1 MSRNKKKPY
10 QYVELKDTVCDY
22 MENGVSHHYEFPA
35 TKARKEF
42 LLPWRVSGKGL
53 SGKLV

>member
-1 MSRNKKKPY
+1 MKKKKMY
-10 QYVELKDTVCDY
+10 QYIKLDGTED
-22 MENGVSHHYEFPA
+22 FPA

-42 LLPWRVSGKGL
+42 KLPWMIKGKGL

>member
-1 MSRNKKKPY
+1 MKNKKPY
-10 QYVELKDTVCDY
+10 KYVELKDTVCDY
-22 MENGVSHHYEFPA
+22 MENGIAHHYEFPA